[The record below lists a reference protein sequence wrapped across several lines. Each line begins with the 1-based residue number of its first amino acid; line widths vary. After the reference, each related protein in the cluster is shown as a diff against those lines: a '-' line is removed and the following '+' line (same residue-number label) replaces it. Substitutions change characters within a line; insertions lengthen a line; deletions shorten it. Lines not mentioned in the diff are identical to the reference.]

1 MWGWSTTVAE
11 HAAAA
16 AFTRWPVTEPEPTI
30 VDPDFRIEVEQG
42 EDAPAERAVRALS
55 CGYDLVG

>member
-1 MWGWSTTVAE
+1 MWGWSTTIAE
-11 HAAAA
+11 HAAAG

-30 VDPDFRIEVEQG
+30 VDPDFRTEAEQG
-42 EDAPAERAVRALS
+42 EDAPAEQAARAPS

>member
-1 MWGWSTTVAE
+1 MAE
-11 HAAAA
+11 HAAAG

-30 VDPDFRIEVEQG
+30 LDPDFRTEAGQG
-42 EDAPAERAVRALS
+42 EDAPAERAARAPS